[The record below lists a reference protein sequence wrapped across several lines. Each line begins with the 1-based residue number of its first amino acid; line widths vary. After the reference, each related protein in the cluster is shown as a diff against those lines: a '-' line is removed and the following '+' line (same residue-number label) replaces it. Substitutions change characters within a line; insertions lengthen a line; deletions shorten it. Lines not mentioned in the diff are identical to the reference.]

1 MADILKQIE
10 YWQNGAE
17 EDWQVACDL
26 VSRNKTR
33 HGLFFAHLAL
43 EKILKAH
50 VCRITQKYAPKV
62 HNLITL
68 LKLSQLDVLSEHFD
82 ALSEMNAFNMEGRY
96 PIAPC
101 STPTQKEAQVIIDKC
116 SEAFQWLIRQL

>member
-1 MADILKQIE
+1 MVDILKLID
-10 YWQNGAE
+10 YWRNSAE

-26 VSRNKTR
+26 VARDRAR

-50 VCRITQKYAPKV
+50 VCRVTQDHAPKI

-68 LKLSQLDVLSEHFD
+68 LNLSKLNVQSDYFDTLSD
-82 ALSEMNAFNMEGRY
+82 MNAFNMEGRY

-101 STPTQKEAQVIIDKC
+101 SSPTKNEAQSFIARC
-116 SEAFQWLIRQL
+116 SEVFQWLIRQL